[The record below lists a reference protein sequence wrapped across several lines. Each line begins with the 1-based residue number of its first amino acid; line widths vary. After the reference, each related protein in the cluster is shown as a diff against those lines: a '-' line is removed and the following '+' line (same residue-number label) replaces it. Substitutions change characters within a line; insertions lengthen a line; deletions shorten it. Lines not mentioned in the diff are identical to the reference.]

1 MFTSKEFLKQIII
14 MFSVAHLPKYNYV
27 IIYTIIQQTLTD
39 Q

>member
-1 MFTSKEFLKQIII
+1 MFTSKEFLKTNNYYV
-14 MFSVAHLPKYNYV
+14 SVAHLPKYNYV